1 MTSAGS
7 YDVRTAHQDRA
18 AELERLAAQARLG
31 WENEAA
37 VLERW
42 GFHDATSIIELG
54 SGPGFVTKLLLD
66 HLPDARVTGVELDAD
81 LIADASNNLGDYG
94 DRVRLVHT
102 SVAETG
108 LASESYDAAYARLL
122 FQHLPDPVA
131 AAIEIRRVLR
141 PGAPLVI
148 YDVDDGMDLLIDP
161 EVPGLR
167 SVMERMRQLQAAQ
180 GGNRHIGR
188 RLVRILKAAGFEH
201 VDIEPISTNTER
213 DGIDPFLHQFDPGR
227 LSPLIRGGLLTQ
239 DDADELIRQRENFLA
254 SDPFIMFVSLMAGG
268 RTPEASTPGSS
279 VASPS

>member
-7 YDVRTAHQDRA
+7 YDVRTAHQDRG
-18 AELERLAAQARLG
+18 AELERLAAQAKLG

-37 VLERW
+37 MLERC
-42 GFHDATSIIELG
+42 GFHDGTSIIELG

-66 HLPDARVTGVELDAD
+66 HFPGARVTGVELDPE
-81 LIADASNNLGDYG
+81 LIADATDYLADYG
-94 DRVRLVHT
+94 DRVSFVHA

-108 LASESYDAAYARLL
+108 LASESFDAAYARLL
-122 FQHLPDPVA
+122 FQHLPDPVSA
-131 AAIEIRRVLR
+131 ATEIRRILR

-161 EVPGLR
+161 EVPGLL
-167 SVMERMRQLQAAQ
+167 SVMERMRHLQAAQ
-180 GGNRHIGR
+180 GGDRHIGR
-188 RLVRILKAAGFEH
+188 QLVRILKAAGFEQ

-213 DGIDPFLHQFDPGR
+213 EGIDPFLHQFEPGR

-239 DDADELIRQRENFLA
+239 DEADELIRQREIFLA

-268 RTPEASTPGSS
+268 SAPRRSAEGRN
-279 VASPS
+279 VAS